1 VQDDIINKN
10 REFEFR
16 YNRMKRSK
24 NFLFLIS
31 IMILSGLALFTFS
44 FFFDISSDTVNIII
58 FADMFF
64 IIIASLYWYLQVQPL
79 SISYMPVGKD
89 IRTSQTQGRIES
101 INEIEKALLIYDTAP
116 SVDEKNEDVTNEL
129 VKYISDRT
137 DVFPY
142 ENQFRKIDTS
152 ILTNKTKRKLF
163 GISLQTL
170 KDRLSEQNTKED
182 EQTKN
187 KSAEESDKD
196 KSLERMA
203 NLVDITTTRLKAE
216 IAQLSKRADIYI
228 IFGSGITLIG
238 GVFLYFTVQELLEA
252 YSVSSSQGNASI
264 NASEIFS
271 VVIRLSIVVFI
282 EVFAF
287 YYLRLYRNIME
298 NIKYYQNEITN
309 IEMKILSLHALE
321 GSNCNESLKALTSEL
336 AKTERNF
343 VIDKNKTTVDL
354 ERNKLESD
362 FFKSS
367 TDNFVKLIKSIK
379 S

>member
-1 VQDDIINKN
+1 M
-10 REFEFR
+10 ELEFR
-16 YNRMKRSK
+16 HNRVRRSK

-31 IMILSGLALFTFS
+31 MMMLSGAALLAFS
-44 FFFDISSDTVNIII
+44 FFIEIRSDIVKI
-58 FADMFF
+58 FILADIFF

-79 SISYMPVGKD
+79 NISYMSVGKD
-89 IRTSQTQGRIES
+89 IKTSEIQERVES
-101 INEIEKALLIYDTAP
+101 INEIEKALLIYDTDP
-116 SVDEKNEDVTNEL
+116 SIDEKNVDVINEL

-137 DVFPY
+137 SVFPY
-142 ENQFRKIDTS
+142 ENQFRKIDSS

-170 KDRLSEQNTKED
+170 KDRLSEQKTKEE
-182 EQTKN
+182 EQAKN
-187 KSAEESDKD
+187 KSAKESDKD

-203 NLVDITTTRLKAE
+203 SLVDMATARLKAE

-238 GVFLYFTVQELLEA
+238 GVFLYFTVQELLGA
-252 YSVSSSQGNASI
+252 YSVSGSQDSVSI
-264 NASEIFS
+264 NASDVFS

-321 GSNCNESLKALTSEL
+321 GSDCNESLKALTSEL

-367 TDNFVKLIKSIK
+367 TDNFVKLVKSIK